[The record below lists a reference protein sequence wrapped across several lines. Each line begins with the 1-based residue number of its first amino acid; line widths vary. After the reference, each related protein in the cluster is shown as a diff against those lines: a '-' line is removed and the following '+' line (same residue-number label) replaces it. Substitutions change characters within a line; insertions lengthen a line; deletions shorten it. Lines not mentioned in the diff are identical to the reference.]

1 MTKTKKVKGGF
12 PEKPRALDTCAH
24 EVMEVMFNRILLAG
38 LFAILITSC
47 ADRQSVFKIGREVV
61 ASAPASEMDL
71 AASASFDDPDL
82 LGAIGVCYAMDSVVL
97 LATSKCGYGYR
108 AVNLYN
114 HQTVNMLPVGRGP
127 DEVVTS
133 MFSAVRKEGG
143 KRLLDVTAL
152 NELFF
157 MSIDLDAS
165 VREKKTVVVDKEDLP
180 SSDAFV
186 SFFVKGK
193 DLSLCMYDE
202 DNYSFKLYDRGNRAV
217 LQTYQLFGDEPYLI
231 QYYPQF
237 GAVRKMKPDQS
248 KLCLMMR
255 YFDEINV
262 LDLEGT
268 NHLSLSP
275 PRKKKEDAAIIDEML
290 SSHTLTECT
299 FYQSGCVTDDAIYGL
314 YYGCSDQEMEEGFL
328 PSIRVFSWDGVLKA
342 VYHLSEPLYSIV
354 LSEDGHTL
362 YGLTEDEVLYRY
374 DLDGSY

>member
-1 MTKTKKVKGGF
+1 
-12 PEKPRALDTCAH
+12 
-24 EVMEVMFNRILLAG
+24 
-38 LFAILITSC
+38 
-47 ADRQSVFKIGREVV
+47 
-61 ASAPASEMDL
+61 
-71 AASASFDDPDL
+71 
-82 LGAIGVCYAMDSVVL
+82 
-97 LATSKCGYGYR
+97 
-108 AVNLYN
+108 
-114 HQTVNMLPVGRGP
+114 MLPVGRGP